1 MTCRP
6 AEASEV
12 GPETGYSSIGG
23 MLPYWVP
30 PQGSFYAIR
39 HLPSAVQFARREAQC
54 VIRSVESPRP
64 QVAAVVSAMPGSQF
78 PARELKS
85 TQALFATP

>member
-1 MTCRP
+1 MPGWP

-30 PQGSFYAIR
+30 PQGGFYGTR
-39 HLPSAVQFARREAQC
+39 RFLLRSKFAHRETQY
-54 VIRSVESPRP
+54 VIRCIESPRP
-64 QVAAVVSAMPGSQF
+64 QIVVSAMAGAQF
-78 PARELKS
+78 SVRKWKS